1 MQQMGHWDDFSEK
14 MIRSGQDLVP
24 GLRVRRVVC
33 RCDKSSASGLGA
45 LQYTRYP
52 YFKLVLSGSMT
63 LRTPQQSE
71 VVLRKDDVAFFSGNS
86 YVNLFYEKKVRFL
99 RITMAPNHTHLGI
112 ECIDPHHPLIGGAA
126 LGALESRSIELPRP
140 ALIER
145 LLERMEFWGRDV
157 VDGTAAHLA
166 AVFLAELGR
175 WAAMMSEPAPSLI
188 RRLEQFIALN
198 NHRPINLG
206 SAAEN
211 FGLSTRH
218 VTRLLRRNGG
228 ASFNARLQAERF
240 AHAREL
246 LGSTALPIEQVA
258 LACGFTSARYFAQA
272 FRRNEG
278 LSPSQWRRHRLPGTE

>member
-1 MQQMGHWDDFSEK
+1 MGRWDAFAEK
-14 MIRSGQDLVP
+14 LIHSGQDPAP
-24 GLRVRRVVC
+24 GLRVRRAVC
-33 RCDKSSASGLGA
+33 RCDKTPAPGIGS
-45 LQYTRYP
+45 LQYTHSP
-52 YFKLVLSGSMT
+52 CFKLVLSGSMI
-63 LRTPQQSE
+63 LRTPQQAE
-71 VVLRKDDVAFFSGNS
+71 VVLRKDDVVFFSSNS

-99 RITMAPNHTHLGI
+99 RITLAPGHTHLGI
-112 ECIDPHHPLIGGAA
+112 ECIDPYHPLIDGSS
-126 LGALESRSIELPRP
+126 LGALESRLIELSRP
-140 ALIER
+140 ALTER
-145 LLERMEFWGRDV
+145 LLERMEFWGRDAT
-157 VDGTAAHLA
+157 DGTAAHLA
-166 AVFLAELGR
+166 VVFLAELGR
-175 WAAMMSEPAPSLI
+175 WAAMMNEPAPSLV

-206 SAAEN
+206 STAEN

-246 LGSTALPIEQVA
+246 LGGTALPVEQVA

-278 LSPSQWRRHRLPGTE
+278 LSPSQWRRRKRLDME